1 MLIQLLI
8 LQLITFAGIIFLLR
22 FMFARNLK
30 SALDRLNILHEEN
43 LAKEEQLKD
52 ELRRAGEETQAQI
65 QQGRDEGALI
75 IEEASKEARRVSAN
89 MEEKAKQRAE
99 KIISDGRLEAEKLKI
114 SVIKDIQAQS
124 IELASR
130 MIAQLLTETDK
141 IALQYE
147 FANGII
153 EEISRLP
160 KEQFNLQDNQ
170 MVKITSSFPLLDRQK
185 DEIRRVLKQKIGK
198 EVELK
203 EQIDLSMIGGLTA
216 ELGGMVIDGTLK
228 SKLQRIIP
236 HLK

>member
-1 MLIQLLI
+1 MYQLFNSTAYYFCRDYFFI
-8 LQLITFAGIIFLLR
+8 A

-75 IEEASKEARRVSAN
+75 IEEASKARRVSAN

-160 KEQFNLQDNQ
+160 KSNL
-170 MVKITSSFPLLDRQK
+170 IC
-185 DEIRRVLKQKIGK
+185 
-198 EVELK
+198 
-203 EQIDLSMIGGLTA
+203 
-216 ELGGMVIDGTLK
+216 
-228 SKLQRIIP
+228 RIIKWLKL
-236 HLK
+236 HLVFRF